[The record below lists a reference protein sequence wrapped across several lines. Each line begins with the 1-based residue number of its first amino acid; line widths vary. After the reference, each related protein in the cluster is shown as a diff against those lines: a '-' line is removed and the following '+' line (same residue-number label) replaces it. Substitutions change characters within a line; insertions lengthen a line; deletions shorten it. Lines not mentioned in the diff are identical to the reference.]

1 MNWDIGIDVYTLLY
15 IKHISNEN
23 LLHSTSVLCVDLN
36 VKGKKKKKGGGWGRI
51 WLIHFAIKRRQLQL
65 AR

>member
-1 MNWDIGIDVYTLLY
+1 MDTKGKRRSRMNWDIGIDVYTLLY

-36 VKGKKKKKGGGWGRI
+36 VKGKKKKRVAGGDVYG
-51 WLIHFAIKRRQLQL
+51 
-65 AR
+65 